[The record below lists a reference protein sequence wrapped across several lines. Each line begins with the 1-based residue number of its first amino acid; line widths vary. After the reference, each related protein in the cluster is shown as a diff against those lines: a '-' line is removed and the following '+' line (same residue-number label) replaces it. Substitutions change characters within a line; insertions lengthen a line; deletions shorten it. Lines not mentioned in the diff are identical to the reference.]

1 MKLTSARTALPLLL
15 AAFLSGN
22 ADARAQAAQ
31 DQATQSFTGETGVL
45 LNKRPEPKRV
55 AKEIEFTA
63 PGKFRASGAAGNT
76 AAVPEGATAGVAWQL
91 PGYPADGYNLDTF
104 LSPASTQKV
113 ITALVAASVLGND
126 YRYKTELWLDERRI
140 SGSTLEGTSSSAS
153 AARRISPSTPTG
165 SS

>member
-63 PGKFRASGAAGNT
+63 PGKFR
-76 AAVPEGATAGVAWQL
+76 V
-91 PGYPADGYNLDTF
+91 
-104 LSPASTQKV
+104 
-113 ITALVAASVLGND
+113 
-126 YRYKTELWLDERRI
+126 RRCRKHR
-140 SGSTLEGTSSSAS
+140 SRA
-153 AARRISPSTPTG
+153 
-165 SS
+165 

>member
-63 PGKFRASGAAGNT
+63 PGNSGVRRCRKHRSRA
-76 AAVPEGATAGVAWQL
+76 
-91 PGYPADGYNLDTF
+91 
-104 LSPASTQKV
+104 
-113 ITALVAASVLGND
+113 
-126 YRYKTELWLDERRI
+126 
-140 SGSTLEGTSSSAS
+140 
-153 AARRISPSTPTG
+153 
-165 SS
+165 